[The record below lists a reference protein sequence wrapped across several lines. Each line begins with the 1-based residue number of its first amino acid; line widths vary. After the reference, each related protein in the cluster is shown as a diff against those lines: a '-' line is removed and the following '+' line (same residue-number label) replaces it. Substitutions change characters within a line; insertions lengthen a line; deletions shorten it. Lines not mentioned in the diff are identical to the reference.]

1 MKIVRFLSISILLSV
16 FFSCSHGFLK
26 DPRLYNPKRKAS
38 QVVAPD
44 VELELTAGVDPF
56 DKLEEWFNNPNSNG
70 DGSTEES
77 KQKLDFPA
85 SDFDKLGIT
94 GSFNMQNV
102 PSYSVQ
108 STAVSWEES
117 NRDLREFKWKGPDTT
132 GQGYTISNVT
142 YYQYRGI
149 NRLYGNDSS
158 YNVQLQETANR
169 NPKLSRFYFYRFT
182 GKGGGIA
189 DLDNC
194 LFAVDT
200 YSKFIFAYAEPV
212 AFTSMGAP
220 TQWSPTDLNKY
231 SDTDPTRYMFYE
243 YDPVGYFVKNGDSY
257 SAVLYSWFTE
267 NLAVGNYKAQMGT
280 GSGDATKTPEGA
292 GKSPFNFRDK
302 DYFVDNVK
310 VWEKLAFTSRP
321 SETDTYGISHK
332 NGSWLYSYVFD
343 AENNTITEKKEQ
355 YGTGKVEYGRTFTYA
370 SAKSA
375 SEANFTD
382 NNGGTWLFNMGS
394 SGNSFTL
401 VKDSEIIEAS
411 AGSDPGPS
419 WLIRVRGK
427 TYVGSGYTYEFSED
441 GKTIKL
447 SNGKTYTYAQQDAN
461 DRAVY
466 KHQELVFWGAKLA
479 DNDTCIMWTPTSW
492 ASAGTT
498 PSTLAN
504 EYPAWIKVEKAGN
517 FAANVQGA
525 IFSYREADGYTGSD
539 GKGYGLNKKSIKFS
553 PNGKT
558 AQFITTPWR
567 GNEKSEV
574 TYSMDEAKLPS
585 DLEAVFGEKTFTL
598 DDSINVLTVDG
609 VKYYRNF
616 VDPGPSFKNRVKDN
630 PSFSSTDGKTS
641 FKFLEGGNKLE
652 VSWTTKVLFFETKST
667 ETYNFERDDQDRRCA
682 VYHVYT
688 GIWQF
693 YGIELSNNDNTIKM
707 TSSSSKEVILW
718 NSLGWDSYR
727 QQKN

>member
-108 STAVSWEES
+108 SSAVSWEES

-292 GKSPFNFRDK
+292 GKSPFNSHDK
-302 DYFVDNVK
+302 DYFVDNIK
-310 VWEKLAFTSRP
+310 IWAKLAFISRP
-321 SETDTYGISHK
+321 SETDEYGISHE

-343 AENNTITEKKEQ
+343 AENSTITEKKEQ
-355 YGTGKVEYGRTFTYA
+355 YGTGKVENGRTFTYI
-370 SAKSA
+370 SAESA
-375 SEANFTD
+375 SEALFKD
-382 NNGGTWLFNMGS
+382 SNNNEWIFNIGE

-401 VKDSEIIEAS
+401 VKGNEKIEAS

-427 TYVGSGYTYEFSED
+427 TYEGSGYTYEFSED

-447 SNGKTYTYAQQDAN
+447 SNGRTYTYAQQDEN
-461 DRAVY
+461 TRAVY
-466 KHQELVFWGAKLA
+466 KQQAAVFWGAKLT
-479 DNDTCIMWTPTSW
+479 DNDSCLMWTPTSW
-492 ASAGTT
+492 ISAGAT
-498 PSTLAN
+498 PSSLAN
-504 EYPAWIKVEKAGN
+504 EYPAWIQVIKAGN
-517 FAANVQGA
+517 FTENVKGVT
-525 IFSYREADGYTGSD
+525 FSYREADGYTGSD
-539 GKGYGLNKKSIKFS
+539 GKGYGLNLKSIKFS
-553 PNGKT
+553 FDGKT
-558 AQFITTPWR
+558 AEFITTPWR
-567 GNEKSEV
+567 GNGEKYA
-574 TYSMDEAKLPS
+574 TYTMDENEIPTDSK
-585 DLEAVFGEKTFTL
+585 AVYGGKEFVL
-598 DDSINVLTVDG
+598 DDSVHVLTVDG

-707 TSSSSKEVILW
+707 TSSSSKEVIQW
-718 NSLGWDSYR
+718 NTLGWDSYR
-727 QQKN
+727 Q